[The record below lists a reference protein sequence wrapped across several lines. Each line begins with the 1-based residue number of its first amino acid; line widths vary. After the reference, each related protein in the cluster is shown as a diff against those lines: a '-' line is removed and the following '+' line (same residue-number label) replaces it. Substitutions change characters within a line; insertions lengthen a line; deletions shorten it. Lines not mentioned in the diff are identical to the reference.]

1 MTTQTAPAYSAQP
14 TQNHLLAALDPNE
27 NICILSSLERVFLPL
42 GEVLYEA
49 GGRITHAFFP
59 VDCVVANVYETNTG
73 NTGESLIVGNDGMLG
88 VELVMPSQTA
98 TARTVV
104 VSKGLAY
111 RAPAKVVTA
120 QSHLYGDFFA
130 LGLRYLQV
138 ALTQVMQT
146 AACNR
151 YHSIDQQLCRW
162 LLLVLDR
169 VPNDELTITHELI
182 ANMLGVRRE
191 SITSAA
197 AKLQSRGVISYSR
210 GHISVLNR
218 AVLEQ
223 LSCECYAVVKN
234 EANRLLPYCAARPT
248 IKTVTSRHYE
258 QAAAPRNISPD
269 MRQVAPPKLHSPH
282 VAARNPPAFPK
293 TSLAS

>member
-27 NICILSSLERVFLPL
+27 NSCILSSLDLAFLPL

-49 GGRITHAFFP
+49 GGRITHAYFP

-98 TARTVV
+98 TARTLV

-130 LGLRYLQV
+130 LVLRYVQV
-138 ALTQVMQT
+138 TLAQISQT

-151 YHSIDQQLCRW
+151 HHSIDQQLCRW
-162 LLLVLDR
+162 LLLALDR
-169 VPNDELTITHELI
+169 IPNGELTMTHELI

-191 SITSAA
+191 SVTAAA
-197 AKLQSRGVISYSR
+197 AKLQQRGVISYRR
-210 GHISVLNR
+210 GHISVLKR

-223 LSCECYAVVKN
+223 LSCECYAVVQN
-234 EANRLLPYCAARPT
+234 EANRLLPDCAATPT
-248 IKTVTSRHYE
+248 IRKVTSRHDE
-258 QAAAPRNISPD
+258 RAVAPRNMSPD
-269 MRQVAPPKLHSPH
+269 MRLVAPSKPNSPH
-282 VAARNPPAFPK
+282 AAARNPPGLPK